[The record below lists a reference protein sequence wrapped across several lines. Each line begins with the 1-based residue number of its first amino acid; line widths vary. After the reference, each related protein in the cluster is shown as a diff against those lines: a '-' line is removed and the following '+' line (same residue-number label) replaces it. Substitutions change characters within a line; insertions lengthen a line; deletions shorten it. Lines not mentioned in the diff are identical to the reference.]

1 MTLYVDLINLQFPIP
16 NGMMATSGF
25 AVWFLKLFKNKKTA
39 ISCPESTVLVK
50 RTMRASS
57 QHREWLDLA
66 KHEQVTIKEK
76 AANVLVKQKSLLITA
91 KLVNNRY

>member
-1 MTLYVDLINLQFPIP
+1 
-16 NGMMATSGF
+16 MMATSGF

-66 KHEQVTIKEK
+66 KHEQVTKRKLRAFYKKSNKCCKNGEQPRSPE
-76 AANVLVKQKSLLITA
+76 NVKLFYVKRDEFT
-91 KLVNNRY
+91 YP